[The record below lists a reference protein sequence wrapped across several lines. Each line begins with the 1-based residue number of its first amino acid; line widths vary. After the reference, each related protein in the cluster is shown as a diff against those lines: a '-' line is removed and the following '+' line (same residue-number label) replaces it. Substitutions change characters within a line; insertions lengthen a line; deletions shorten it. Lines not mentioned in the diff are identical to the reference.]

1 MNDTQAKV
9 SACLPGGTDT
19 AVLDKWTQR
28 IITTG
33 YDKNQGRW
41 SWVKIQ
47 GNESKQGKYITIW
60 IINAY
65 RICQKQV
72 VGGNYTLYMQQYEQQ
87 LKEGN
92 PTSTPHSQII
102 IDLNKFIKEYKSQ
115 GEEKVICLNANEEM
129 TKGGD
134 PKRGSIFQLIKDNA
148 MICAH
153 EYLGD
158 VEGTSKASDVRNSP
172 LIYMGREKT
181 V

>member
-1 MNDTQAKV
+1 MIDG
-9 SACLPGGTDT
+9 S
-19 AVLDKWTQR
+19 
-28 IITTG
+28 
-33 YDKNQGRW
+33 
-41 SWVKIQ
+41 
-47 GNESKQGKYITIW
+47 
-60 IINAY
+60 
-65 RICQKQV
+65 
-72 VGGNYTLYMQQYEQQ
+72 YTLYIQQHKQQ